1 MIPSKSKRSGESRR
15 SSILKPRK
23 PRQPLQ
29 NVNFDSSS
37 NENSPAASKAKRRVS
52 FAEKKHVKEFCHSTE
67 QGTVWDNTY
76 EEHDF
81 SLKGSFVVDQNAQ
94 VDVKD
99 NVALC
104 ASNTDCIHRHSENA
118 SCSINTYLVNNHVS
132 QESVATTT
140 EEDDATSCK
149 LDFANPVKS
158 TELSNISQLGNVAV
172 AIKSYVFKDQAVSSG
187 IVAYSDTDEESPD
200 KESQARQTVMTNKF
214 QTSKNIKSSS
224 ITIYRDEEDY
234 ADNVANKCYSKSCS
248 NNVNS
253 DVDEAHVQDLSMELT
268 APIPAFL
275 SSSYA
280 EEQKKQKRNNINNLD
295 TTYTTTCN
303 NVSMEI
309 TEAIPISAKSRAS
322 DLGRTEQVPTILQTC
337 ENTKWD
343 AANTHNATAMNCA
356 NDSMVLTSVIQPFR
370 DATGIG
376 ICRTSNT
383 AFDTSMGRSSAPF
396 EIYEKNVCDENI
408 RKRKDQT
415 DKTEIF
421 NDVLMD
427 MTKPVSTILFS
438 GVYNEETS
446 RMDEPI
452 SRDDRTMFFHNVSM
466 EMTKTVS
473 TKNKRERA
481 NTNTGKSLS
490 EETAHGGEDANTS
503 ICFNEGT
510 KILCKSME
518 LTEAVPAPLH
528 YERMFRAT
536 HVARSLNKNTCE
548 EYKNDASMELTNAVN
563 MFSLNRGKE
572 NLKRDESRSKDDKTM
587 LFNNVSME
595 MTAAVSSRNQNERT
609 QPIICKSI
617 SKENNGEKDG
627 NDSTCFDEGTR
638 LLCKSMEFTQ
648 VVPISLHDERT
659 FNTTHTTTQST
670 FSQTLPKTT
679 FVPAETSAGVAFQT
693 DTAANKTIQDIS
705 IEFTAAVP
713 STLQLWQD
721 VTVNQTETLIISKD
735 DDVQR
740 LTANTNTTKSN
751 KGATKEN
758 FIRSRECVEAE
769 NIRPND
775 VSADDVVTQ
784 SPPPVNLDHSL
795 NATLEN
801 ASGKKRRS
809 DASERLSRK
818 RVCSS
823 FIKVQSSQENDIP
836 SLSSANP
843 NYVNDVERT
852 ECFVKDIAD
861 HTQQVSDSDF
871 RDSLNKINEHGFL
884 KETLSNNSLTELQS
898 ITPPSTLYLDNED
911 ETSSNVHERQ
921 HELDASIIT
930 DIPVN
935 ISDRLISSNITES
948 KCLKEKLINIENNQ
962 SEACHRNTAVDKNE
976 DKQKTTCQTMT
987 KTRINDNQPN
997 KSTYYTTK
1005 TINEEST
1012 VSMNYK
1018 NGKALTVQDINHCRE
1033 IKVTDEDQVD
1043 EREHTQRRINKE
1055 AKLQTDIKMREQYS
1069 DNKRQEKCSDHF
1081 EGTGAVRE
1089 DSEEGR
1095 KNLNDEVKQQCMEQK
1110 NDGATKKLV
1119 TARYNTIEDVDDGS
1133 MTEQN
1138 PFLTLSQKLETH
1150 AVREDCIW
1158 NVHYKN
1164 IDRKM
1169 IVFGFMSNS
1178 LLIATFLSYDFNDS
1192 EENLIKEIKI
1202 ISRVS
1207 DESGILIRI
1216 VHKLI
1221 LEKIN
1226 VEILTNV
1233 YKSHQ
1238 DILPMLTFIS
1248 QDVKLA
1254 MDFMFD
1260 LRRLDDLN
1268 LMEITYDEISFVS
1281 RSKRMDIILRVT
1293 IKVKQFDKLTLNDI
1307 SLHCLLG
1314 KIKETDIKNL
1324 IKNVKR
1330 DHKFLRRYMNDVKDY
1345 IDIMEETQ
1353 II

>member
-1 MIPSKSKRSGESRR
+1 MIPSKSKRSESRR

-37 NENSPAASKAKRRVS
+37 NENSPAASKVKRRVS

-76 EEHDF
+76 EEHEEHDF

-94 VDVKD
+94 VELKE
-99 NVALC
+99 NVSLC
-104 ASNTDCIHRHSENA
+104 ASNNDCIHIHSENN
-118 SCSINTYLVNNHVS
+118 SCSNNTYLVNNQFA
-132 QESVATTT
+132 QESVAPTN
-140 EEDDATSCK
+140 EEDDDTSCE

-158 TELSNISQLGNVAV
+158 TELSNISQIGNA
-172 AIKSYVFKDQAVSSG
+172 ALANKSHVFKDQAVSSG

-200 KESQARQTVMTNKF
+200 KESQAWQTVMTNKS
-214 QTSKNIKSSS
+214 QTSKNVKSSS

-253 DVDEAHVQDLSMELT
+253 ELDEAHVQDLSMELT

-280 EEQKKQKRNNINNLD
+280 EEQKRNNINNSD
-295 TTYTTTCN
+295 TNYTTNCN

-309 TEAIPISAKSRAS
+309 TEAIPISAKSIAS
-322 DLGRTEQVPTILQTC
+322 DLGIAEQVPTILQNC

-343 AANTHNATAMNCA
+343 AANTHNTTAMNRA
-356 NDSMVLTSVIQPFR
+356 NDSMVLTSVIQPFT
-370 DATGIG
+370 DATGID

-383 AFDTSMGRSSAPF
+383 AFDTSMGISSASF
-396 EIYEKNVCDENI
+396 EMYEENVCDENS
-408 RKRKDQT
+408 KRKDQT

-438 GVYNEETS
+438 SVYNKENS

-473 TKNKRERA
+473 TKNKQEA
-481 NTNTGKSLS
+481 AYTNTGKSLS
-490 EETAHGGEDANTS
+490 EENAHGGEDANTS

-510 KILCKSME
+510 KILYKSME

-536 HVARSLNKNTCE
+536 HVARSLNKSTCE
-548 EYKNDASMELTNAVN
+548 EYKNDASMEITKSVN
-563 MFSLNRGKE
+563 MLPLNIGKE
-572 NLKRDESRSKDDKTM
+572 NLKIGESRSKDDKTM

-595 MTAAVSSRNQNERT
+595 MTAAVSSRNQNEIT

-617 SKENNGEKDG
+617 SKENNGEKDT

-659 FNTTHTTTQST
+659 FNTTHTTRST

-679 FVPAETSAGVAFQT
+679 SLPAENSAGVAFQT

-713 STLQLWQD
+713 STLQLMQD
-721 VTVNQTETLIISKD
+721 VKVNQTENLIISKND
-735 DDVQR
+735 EFQH
-740 LTANTNTTKSN
+740 LMANNNRTKSN
-751 KGATKEN
+751 KGATKVN
-758 FIRSRECVEAE
+758 FTISREIVEAE
-769 NIRPND
+769 NIRPNEL
-775 VSADDVVTQ
+775 SDDVVTQ
-784 SPPPVNLDHSL
+784 SPLVNLDHSL
-795 NATLEN
+795 NANFEN
-801 ASGKKRRS
+801 ASGKKRMS
-809 DASERLSRK
+809 DASERSYRK
-818 RVCSS
+818 RVRSS
-823 FIKVQSSQENDIP
+823 FMEVQSSQENDIH
-836 SLSSANP
+836 SLPSANP
-843 NYVNDVERT
+843 NYVNDIERN

-861 HTQQVSDSDF
+861 HTQVSDSNF
-871 RDSLNKINEHGFL
+871 RDSLNKINEHSFL
-884 KETLSNNSLTELQS
+884 KKNLSNNSLTELQS
-898 ITPPSTLYLDNED
+898 ITPPSTLYLDNE
-911 ETSSNVHERQ
+911 EENSSKFHEIQ
-921 HELDASIIT
+921 HELQSSIIT

-935 ISDRLISSNITES
+935 NTSDRLIISNVIES
-948 KCLKEKLINIENNQ
+948 KGLEEELINIENNQ
-962 SEACHRNTAVDKNE
+962 SEDCHRSTAVDKTDDN
-976 DKQKTTCQTMT
+976 QKTNYQTMT
-987 KTRINDNQPN
+987 KAIINDNQPN
-997 KSTYYTTK
+997 KSNYYTTK
-1005 TINEEST
+1005 NINEEST
-1012 VSMNYK
+1012 LSMNSK

-1033 IKVTDEDQVD
+1033 IEVTDEAQVD
-1043 EREHTQRRINKE
+1043 EREHTQKRINKE
-1055 AKLQTDIKMREQYS
+1055 AKLQNNIKKREQYS
-1069 DNKRQEKCSDHF
+1069 DNKRQEKCSDHL
-1081 EGTGAVRE
+1081 EGTGAVIEDSEE

-1110 NDGATKKLV
+1110 NECAIKKLV
-1119 TARYNTIEDVDDGS
+1119 TAQYNTIEDVENGS
-1133 MTEQN
+1133 LTEQN

-1158 NVHYKN
+1158 NVYYKN

-1207 DESGILIRI
+1207 DDSGILIRI

-1226 VEILTNV
+1226 AEILTKL
-1233 YKSHQ
+1233 YKTHQ
-1238 DILPMLTFIS
+1238 DILPMLNFIS

-1293 IKVKQFDKLTLNDI
+1293 IKVKQFDKLTSNDI

-1314 KIKETDIKNL
+1314 GIKETDIKNL

-1345 IDIMEETQ
+1345 IDIIEETQ

>member
-1 MIPSKSKRSGESRR
+1 MIPSKSKRSESRR

-23 PRQPLQ
+23 PRQPLR

-37 NENSPAASKAKRRVS
+37 NEDSPAASKAKRRVS

-81 SLKGSFVVDQNAQ
+81 SLKGSVVVDRNDRA
-94 VDVKD
+94 DVKD
-99 NVALC
+99 NVSLC
-104 ASNTDCIHRHSENA
+104 ASNNDRIHIRSEND
-118 SCSINTYLVNNHVS
+118 SCSNNTYLVND
-132 QESVATTT
+132 QFARESVATTN
-140 EEDDATSCK
+140 EEDDTS
-149 LDFANPVKS
+149 
-158 TELSNISQLGNVAV
+158 
-172 AIKSYVFKDQAVSSG
+172 YRAVSSG

-200 KESQARQTVMTNKF
+200 KESQARRTVMTTNS
-214 QTSKNIKSSS
+214 QTSKNVKSSS

-234 ADNVANKCYSKSCS
+234 ADNDANKCYSKSCS

-253 DVDEAHVQDLSMELT
+253 ELDEARVQDLSMELT

-280 EEQKKQKRNNINNLD
+280 EGQKKQKRSNINNLD
-295 TTYTTTCN
+295 TNYTTTCN

-309 TEAIPISAKSRAS
+309 TEAIPISAKSIAS
-322 DLGRTEQVPTILQTC
+322 DLGHTEQAPTMLQNC
-337 ENTKWD
+337 ENTTWD
-343 AANTHNATAMNCA
+343 AVNARNATATNCA
-356 NDSMVLTSVIQPFR
+356 NDSMVLTSVIQQFT

-376 ICRTSNT
+376 ICLTSDT
-383 AFDTSMGRSSAPF
+383 AFDTFMGRSGAPF
-396 EIYEKNVCDENI
+396 EMYEKNVCEENMI
-408 RKRKDQT
+408 ERKDQT

-427 MTKPVSTILFS
+427 VTKPVSTILFS
-438 GVYNEETS
+438 SVCNEDNS

-452 SRDDRTMFFHNVSM
+452 SRDDRTVFFRNVSM
-466 EMTKTVS
+466 EMTETVS
-473 TKNKRERA
+473 TRNKRERA

-528 YERMFRAT
+528 CERTFRAT
-536 HVARSLNKNTCE
+536 RVARSLYKNTCE

-563 MFSLNRGKE
+563 MLPLNIGKE
-572 NLKRDESRSKDDKTM
+572 NLKIDESRPKDDKTV

-617 SKENNGEKDG
+617 SKENNGEKDR
-627 NDSTCFDEGTR
+627 NASTCFDEGTR
-638 LLCKSMEFTQ
+638 LLCKSMEFTE

-659 FNTTHTTTQST
+659 FNATRATRST

-679 FVPAETSAGVAFQT
+679 SLPAENSAGVAFQI

-713 STLQLWQD
+713 STLQLRQD
-721 VTVNQTETLIISKD
+721 VKVNRTENLIISKND
-735 DDVQR
+735 KFQH
-740 LTANTNTTKSN
+740 LMANNNRTKSN

-758 FIRSRECVEAE
+758 FIISREIVEAE
-769 NIRPND
+769 NIRPNEL
-775 VSADDVVTQ
+775 SDDVVIQ
-784 SPPPVNLDHSL
+784 SPPVNLDRSS
-795 NATLEN
+795 NANFEN
-801 ASGKKRRS
+801 ASGKKRMS
-809 DASERLSRK
+809 DASERSYRK
-818 RVCSS
+818 RVRSS
-823 FIKVQSSQENDIP
+823 FMEVQSSRENDIH

-843 NYVNDVERT
+843 NYVNDVERN

-861 HTQQVSDSDF
+861 HTQVSDSNF
-871 RDSLNKINEHGFL
+871 GDSLNKINEHSFL
-884 KETLSNNSLTELQS
+884 KKNLSNNSLTELQS

-911 ETSSNVHERQ
+911 NENSSKLHEIQR
-921 HELDASIIT
+921 ELHSSIIA
-930 DIPVN
+930 DIPVNN
-935 ISDRLISSNITES
+935 ISDRLIISDVTES

-962 SEACHRNTAVDKNE
+962 SEDCHRSTAVDKNE
-976 DKQKTTCQTMT
+976 DKQTTTCQTMT

-1012 VSMNYK
+1012 VSMNSK
-1018 NGKALTVQDINHCRE
+1018 NGKALTVKDINHCRE
-1033 IKVTDEDQVD
+1033 REVTDEDQVD
-1043 EREHTQRRINKE
+1043 ERGDHAQRRINKE
-1055 AKLQTDIKMREQYS
+1055 AKLQTNIKMREQYS
-1069 DNKRQEKCSDHF
+1069 DDKRQEKCSSDHL
-1081 EGTGAVRE
+1081 EGTGALRG

-1119 TARYNTIEDVDDGS
+1119 TARYNTIEDVENGS
-1133 MTEQN
+1133 LTEQN

-1158 NVHYKN
+1158 NVYYKN
-1164 IDRKM
+1164 LDRKT

-1178 LLIATFLSYDFNDS
+1178 LLIAATFLSYDFNHS

-1207 DESGILIRI
+1207 DDSGILIRI

-1226 VEILTNV
+1226 AEILTKL
-1233 YKSHQ
+1233 YKTHQ
-1238 DILPMLTFIS
+1238 DILPMLNFIS

-1293 IKVKQFDKLTLNDI
+1293 IKVKQFDKLTSNDI

-1314 KIKETDIKNL
+1314 RIKETDIKNL